1 MGKKARRERVEK
13 RETFA
18 AKRSKAKRK
27 NLLIAA
33 GAMAAVGAIVAY
45 AAISFVSTAGNLPGA
60 PPGAGPLGGEHEH
73 ASILT
78 LIHGDRFGYSAQPYQ
93 VQDNWIHFENQDGTT
108 IHRHAANVTLGYLFD
123 TLDVELNDECY
134 VFPDNALEFC
144 TTDEHSLKFYVNGEK
159 VPGISEYVVEDGD
172 RILISYGGED
182 DDEIAEQLARLGDQP
197 ILS

>member
-33 GAMAAVGAIVAY
+33 GAMAAVGAVVAY

-78 LIHGDRFGYSAQPYQ
+78 LIHGDRFGYAAQPYQ

-123 TLDVELNDECY
+123 TLDVEVTDECY
-134 VFPDNALEFC
+134 VFPDNSREFC
-144 TTDEHSLKFYVNGEK
+144 TDDEFSLKFYINGEK
-159 VPGISEYVVEDGD
+159 VPGIADYVMEDGD

-182 DDEIAEQLARLGDQP
+182 DGEIAEQIARLEEQP

>member
-18 AKRSKAKRK
+18 AKRTKAKRK
-27 NLLIAA
+27 NQLIAA
-33 GAMAAVGAIVAY
+33 GVLATVGAIVAY
-45 AAISFVSTAGNLPGA
+45 AAITFIDSGGNLPGS

-78 LIHGDRFGYSAQPYQ
+78 LIHGDRFEYSGQSYQ

-108 IHRHAANVTLGYLFD
+108 IHRHAANVTLGYLFE
-123 TLDVELNDECY
+123 TLDVELTDECY
-134 VFPDNALEFC
+134 VFPDRSRTFC
-144 TTDEHSLKFYVNGEK
+144 TDEDFALKFYINGES
-159 VPGISEYVVEDGD
+159 VPGITDYVVEDGD
-172 RILISYGGED
+172 KVLISYGDED
-182 DDEIAEQLARLGDQP
+182 DERLAEQLARLDDQP